1 MTNTIAFILAA
12 VPCVVAPI
20 TAPAPVVAPAPQPS
34 QATPANVQAVIAA
47 AKPGDTITLAPGDYA
62 RITIA
67 NRNWSPPVT
76 IDATNAKLL
85 LSISNSSGIGVKGG
99 TFTGAMGAGQAGY
112 AVSVVNS
119 HGLTFSAPKI
129 SNSQRAMVIDHS
141 HHIAITAP
149 DMTGMIVDGIDLSS
163 AQFVTI
169 DGARCTAFVTGPAHP
184 DCIQGWS
191 RPGGITSDIKI
202 TNTFM
207 DSPVTQGI
215 SFFNHIRNGVDDGG
229 FDRIS
234 VDTANLRGN
243 MTNGVAMS
251 ACRACSIRNVTLITI
266 PGSRYKM
273 SVRVS
278 GGSVTQSGNVAK

>member
-1 MTNTIAFILAA
+1 MKRFIGFITLLALCACSPAFAKTLN
-12 VPCVVAPI
+12 
-20 TAPAPVVAPAPQPS
+20 
-34 QATPANVQAVIAA
+34 ATPATIAA
-47 AKPGDTITLAPGDYA
+47 NISAALGGDTITLAPGDYG
-62 RITIA
+62 RISIA

-85 LSISNSSGIGVKGG
+85 LSISGSSGIGVKGG
-99 TFTGAMGAGQAGY
+99 GYSGALGAGQAGY
-112 AVSVVNS
+112 AISVTNS
-119 HGLTFSAPKI
+119 HHLTFSASKI

-163 AQFVTI
+163 AQFITI

-191 RPGGITSDIKI
+191 RPGGITSDVRI
-202 TNTFM
+202 TNSYM
-207 DSPVTQGI
+207 DSPVTQGL
-215 SFFNHIRNGVDDGG
+215 SFFNHIRNGVNDGG

-234 VDTANLRGN
+234 IDTATLRGN

-251 ACRACSIRNVTLITI
+251 ACRACSIKNVTLITI

-273 SVRVS
+273 SVRVA
-278 GGSVTQSGNVAK
+278 GGSVTQSGNVAR

>member
-1 MTNTIAFILAA
+1 MKRFIGFITLLALCAGSPAFAKTLN
-12 VPCVVAPI
+12 
-20 TAPAPVVAPAPQPS
+20 
-34 QATPANVQAVIAA
+34 ATPATIAA
-47 AKPGDTITLAPGDYA
+47 NISAALPGDTIVLAPGNYG
-62 RITIA
+62 RISIA
-67 NRNWSPPVT
+67 NRNWSSPIT
-76 IDATNAKLL
+76 IDATQAKLL
-85 LSISNSSGIGVKGG
+85 LSVVNSSGADVKGG
-99 TFTGAMGAGQAGY
+99 GYSGALGAGQAGY
-112 AVSVVNS
+112 AISVTNS
-119 HGLTFSAPKI
+119 HHLTFSAPKI
-129 SNSQRAMVIDHS
+129 SNSQRAMVLDHS

-163 AQFVTI
+163 SQFVNI

-234 VDTANLRGN
+234 VDTATLRGN

-251 ACRACSIRNVTLITI
+251 ACRACSIKNVTLITI

-273 SVRVS
+273 SVRVA
-278 GGSVTQSGNVAK
+278 GGSVAQSGNVAK